1 LYTDDPHRNP
11 KARWIPLVE
20 DIDLSVEQMA
30 GNTDSPEGTGG
41 MASKIQAAKNIA
53 LCGLPTLILSGKTRG
68 ALVRAVAGEEVG
80 TLILPKAKMWNS
92 RQYWI
97 VHGVPLRGRLRMDD
111 GARVALVQKGK
122 SLLPSGISAVE
133 GRFTVGDAVACLDS
147 SDTVWAKGLVN
158 YGSDEIRRILG
169 KKSEEIAD
177 ILGYKD
183 YDEVIHR
190 DNLVVFAKGEG

>member
-1 LYTDDPHRNP
+1 
-11 KARWIPLVE
+11 
-20 DIDLSVEQMA
+20 
-30 GNTDSPEGTGG
+30 
-41 MASKIQAAKNIA
+41 
-53 LCGLPTLILSGKTRG
+53 
-68 ALVRAVAGEEVG
+68 
-80 TLILPKAKMWNS
+80 
-92 RQYWI
+92 
-97 VHGVPLRGRLRMDD
+97 MDD